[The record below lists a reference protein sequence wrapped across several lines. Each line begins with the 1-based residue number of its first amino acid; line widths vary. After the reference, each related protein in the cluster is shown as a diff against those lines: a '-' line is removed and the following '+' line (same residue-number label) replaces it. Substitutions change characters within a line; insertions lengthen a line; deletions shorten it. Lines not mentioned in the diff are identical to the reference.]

1 MPAPNHAPSPSTLQD
16 AIETYL
22 AEIRRNASPHLT
34 AAYQQALKLF
44 IEMLAS
50 QLNIKARSTPITE
63 LRVGWA
69 EDYLRYLQAERAVET
84 EHLYSRAVLDFYTTA
99 EQNGWANVDA
109 SQLATY
115 LRKNRRPKQ
124 HRIPDPPVQAIS
136 TIVDYAA
143 SMPVPQGEDINERD
157 RLRILRDKA
166 FILTLADTGLKV
178 SEICDLRRK
187 HVNLA
192 QQLLHF
198 DSIPLSISP
207 RTAQAIQSYLA
218 ARQKLD
224 AQQRLQPDH
233 GELALFA
240 RHDKRASS
248 KILPIS
254 RWTASNIVDEWV
266 RLALPE
272 QMRAELEERGQV
284 ISPQTFRHYFV
295 VTMLEQ
301 TGDLSTT
308 QTLARHSDPSTTRR
322 YMQYLE
328 ETGQLNGAQPEQKHG

>member
-1 MPAPNHAPSPSTLQD
+1 MP
-16 AIETYL
+16 I
-22 AEIRRNASPHLT
+22 
-34 AAYQQALKLF
+34 
-44 IEMLAS
+44 
-50 QLNIKARSTPITE
+50 
-63 LRVGWA
+63 
-69 EDYLRYLQAERAVET
+69 
-84 EHLYSRAVLDFYTTA
+84 
-99 EQNGWANVDA
+99 
-109 SQLATY
+109 
-115 LRKNRRPKQ
+115 
-124 HRIPDPPVQAIS
+124 
-136 TIVDYAA
+136 
-143 SMPVPQGEDINERD
+143 PQGEDINERD
-157 RLRILRDKA
+157 QLRILRDKA

-328 ETGQLNGAQPEQKHG
+328 ETKQLNGAQPEQKHG

>member
-1 MPAPNHAPSPSTLQD
+1 
-16 AIETYL
+16 
-22 AEIRRNASPHLT
+22 
-34 AAYQQALKLF
+34 ALKLF
-44 IEMLAS
+44 IEVLAK
-50 QLNIKARSTPITE
+50 QLNIKARTTPITE

-99 EQNGWANVDA
+99 EQNGWANVEA

-115 LRKNRRPKQ
+115 LRNNRRPKQ

-143 SMPVPQGEDINERD
+143 AVPVPQDDDVHERD

-207 RTAQAIQSYLA
+207 RTAQAIQS
-218 ARQKLD
+218 
-224 AQQRLQPDH
+224 
-233 GELALFA
+233 
-240 RHDKRASS
+240 
-248 KILPIS
+248 
-254 RWTASNIVDEWV
+254 
-266 RLALPE
+266 
-272 QMRAELEERGQV
+272 
-284 ISPQTFRHYFV
+284 
-295 VTMLEQ
+295 
-301 TGDLSTT
+301 
-308 QTLARHSDPSTTRR
+308 
-322 YMQYLE
+322 
-328 ETGQLNGAQPEQKHG
+328 